1 MVSLALS
8 AERFSRLESG
18 ARSNEDSRASSA
30 FASARHHRAQPN
42 DADAHPQPKVRQLNG
57 PPTPTHKE
65 VNNGEGN
72 QGGSETVRDPDNDRG
87 IRDPDND
94 RGIRDPDNEGGI
106 QRLGGYD
113 PRGAAVDRGC
123 GQEGIQ
129 LVPDKHLPPK
139 QGRRP
144 SQVVSVGSDMP
155 GDMACNLVYVAGY
168 GHAQNDSD
176 MIERGGWGASRR
188 PITTEA
194 LDDAQHLVGG
204 EAKKLVGGSSGDEAG
219 TSDVDAAV
227 DDEAKAKIL
236 PGTLMGTSVLHGHW
250 RNMEKSSGAGGN
262 ASGKSAPYALQAES
276 AGQLQPSMPQS
287 LSSKPPA
294 YNETAAAP
302 SSAHGA
308 SPTQETYAERMR

>member
-87 IRDPDND
+87 IRDPDN
-94 RGIRDPDNEGGI
+94 EGGI
-106 QRLGGYD
+106 QRLGGDD
-113 PRGAAVDRGC
+113 PRGGAVDRGY

-129 LVPDKHLPPK
+129 LVPDKHLPPEK
-139 QGRRP
+139 GRRP
-144 SQVVSVGSDMP
+144 SKVVSVGSDMP

-176 MIERGGWGASRR
+176 IMNRGGWGASRR

-204 EAKKLVGGSSGDEAG
+204 EAKQLVGGSSGDEAG

-250 RNMEKSSGAGGN
+250 RNMEKSSGAGGD
-262 ASGKSAPYALQAES
+262 ASGKSAPYALQAEC
-276 AGQLQPSMPQS
+276 AGQLQPSMPES